1 MPRVSVV
8 VPVYNEGSRIV
19 DFLNRVLEA
28 VTLPCEL
35 LVVYDDPS
43 DTTVPHLREYAKRD
57 ERLRPLHNTYGRG
70 PAAALRFGV
79 DHAASEVVVV
89 TMADG
94 SDDPHQVDQLTRLV
108 ERGVVVACASRY
120 MRGGQQ
126 VGGPWTKGLI
136 ARLAGI
142 SLHLV
147 GRVGTHDPTNSF
159 KAYSRDF
166 IQEVGIESDA
176 GFTLG
181 IEMVAKAKRR
191 GLPVAEI
198 PTIWLD
204 RAEGTSNFNVSKWLA
219 RYLHWWFYA
228 AKPTRRRPRPR
239 DRSSA
244 SRGSGASEERVAL
257 TGPGRRPPLPP
268 G

>member
-1 MPRVSVV
+1 V
-8 VPVYNEGSRIV
+8 VPVYNEGPAIL
-19 DFLNRVLEA
+19 DFLNRVFEA
-28 VTLPCEL
+28 VTLPCEVL
-35 LVVYDDPS
+35 AVYDDLA
-43 DTTVPHLREYAKRD
+43 DTTVPYLKEFERHEK
-57 ERLRPLHNTYGRG
+57 RLRPIHNTYGRG

-79 DHAASEVVVV
+79 DHAESDVVAV

-94 SDDPHQVDQLTRLV
+94 SDDPHQIDQLTRLV

-126 VGGPWTKGLI
+126 VGGPWTKGSI
-136 ARLAGI
+136 SRLAGVA
-142 SLHLV
+142 LHLV

-159 KAYSRDF
+159 KAYSREF
-166 IQEVGIESDA
+166 LREAGIESDA

-204 RAEGTSNFNVSKWLA
+204 RADGTSNFKVSKWLA
-219 RYLHWWFYA
+219 RYLRWWFYA
-228 AKPTRRRPRPR
+228 LKPSGRRPRSR
-239 DRSSA
+239 H
-244 SRGSGASEERVAL
+244 RGSAAEDDTPSDE
-257 TGPGRRPPLPP
+257 
-268 G
+268 

>member
-8 VPVYNEGSRIV
+8 VPVYNEGPAIV
-19 DFLNRVLEA
+19 DFLDRVFEA
-28 VTLPCEL
+28 VTLPCEAL
-35 LVVYDDPS
+35 AVYDDAA
-43 DTTVPHLREYAKRD
+43 DTTVPHLEEYRRREP
-57 ERLRPLHNTYGRG
+57 RLRPLHNTYGRG

-79 DHAASEVVVV
+79 DHAESDVVVV

-94 SDDPHQVDQLTRLV
+94 SDDPHQIDQLTRLV

-126 VGGPWTKGLI
+126 VGGPWTKGAI
-136 ARLAGI
+136 SRLAGV

-166 IQEVGIESDA
+166 LREAGIELDA

-204 RAEGTSNFNVSKWLA
+204 RADGTSNFNVSKWLA
-219 RYLHWWFYA
+219 RYLHWWLFA
-228 AKPTRRRPRPR
+228 LKPSGRRPRPR
-239 DRSSA
+239 P
-244 SRGSGASEERVAL
+244 RGAGAEDAPARDD
-257 TGPGRRPPLPP
+257 GG

>member
-8 VPVYNEGSRIV
+8 VPVYNEGSAIV
-19 DFLNRVLEA
+19 DFLDRILEA
-28 VTLPCEL
+28 VTLPCEV
-35 LVVYDDPS
+35 LVVYDTPS
-43 DTTVPHLREYAKRD
+43 DTTLPHLREYAQRE
-57 ERLRPLHNTYGRG
+57 ERVRPLHNTYGQG

-79 DHAASEVVVV
+79 DHVLSEVVVV

-94 SDDPHQVDQLTRLV
+94 SDDPHQIDQLTRLV

-126 VGGPWTKGLI
+126 VGGPWTKGAI
-136 ARLAGI
+136 SRLAGM

-166 IQEVGIESDA
+166 LREVGIESDA

-204 RAEGTSNFNVSKWLA
+204 RADGTSNFKVSKWLA
-219 RYLHWWFYA
+219 HYLHWWFYA
-228 AKPTRRRPRPR
+228 AKPGGSRPRPR
-239 DRSSA
+239 
-244 SRGSGASEERVAL
+244 SRGSGTEGVG
-257 TGPGRRPPLPP
+257 TTDDGPD
-268 G
+268 